1 MVRNSDKEKED
12 LTRDEMLIKRLG
24 RVYNTELS
32 YCFIDKLSRFSGKL
46 KLFFDS
52 PC

>member
-12 LTRDEMLIKRLG
+12 LTRDEMRLG

-52 PC
+52 LS